1 MAVDTMSLNWSKH
14 ASSANSGQVPKASL
28 EAASPPSLPA
38 ALGQRVCASWVCV
51 ATQTQKKKKN
61 LSYRPDSSWM
71 LLAERQLVLTPPPPR
86 MLLAG
91 GAEAENPPPARM
103 LQDEE
108 FQTETPPTP
117 PRMLLAG
124 GAEAENPPPA
134 RMLQDEEF
142 QTETPPTPP
151 RMLLAGGADAENPP
165 VSPPMSPQSPLLPRH
180 LPSLTNQT
188 SPPLPRIQ
196 RAEFALAPASRMW
209 EPCRPPYPSHPPSPA
224 CPPCVAAGFCGAPRS
239 HLPCA
244 LPSLCSCLAARSVS
258 LCSASCCSALSS
270 PSTWTS
276 ASRERASVRSGSASP
291 CERLGQP
298 LRAPLLHPFARAP
311 PLPRMMQPFAET
323 PPLH

>member
-1 MAVDTMSLNWSKH
+1 MSLNWSKH

-124 GAEAENPPPA
+124 GA
-134 RMLQDEEF
+134 
-142 QTETPPTPP
+142 
-151 RMLLAGGADAENPP
+151 DAENPP
-165 VSPPMSPQSPLLPRH
+165 VSTPMSPQSPLLPRH

-244 LPSLCSCLAARSVS
+244 LPPLCSCLAARGVS